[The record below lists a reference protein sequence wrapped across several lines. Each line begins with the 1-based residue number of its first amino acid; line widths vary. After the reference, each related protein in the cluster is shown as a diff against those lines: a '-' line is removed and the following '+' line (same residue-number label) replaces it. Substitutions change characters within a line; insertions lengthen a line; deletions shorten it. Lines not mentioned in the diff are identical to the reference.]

1 MPHTEVERKYRE
13 KLNMELE
20 RLRRAVPI
28 LPQSDAADVTGAA
41 KPSKGMV
48 LAVAIDYIKELERER
63 DAAVEEVERLGGKV
77 RFGKVKERR
86 RDSGGA

>member
-1 MPHTEVERKYRE
+1 
-13 KLNMELE
+13 
-20 RLRRAVPI
+20 
-28 LPQSDAADVTGAA
+28 
-41 KPSKGMV
+41 V